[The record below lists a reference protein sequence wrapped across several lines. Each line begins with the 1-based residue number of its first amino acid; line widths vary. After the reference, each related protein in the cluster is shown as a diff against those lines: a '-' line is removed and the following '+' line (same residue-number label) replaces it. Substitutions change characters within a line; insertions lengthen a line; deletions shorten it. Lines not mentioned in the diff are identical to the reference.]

1 MTNIAGVFDSGVGG
15 LTVVRS
21 ILQHNI
27 FDKIIYFGDTARVPY
42 GNKDKNTII
51 RYSLEA
57 VEFFENFDIDIII
70 VACNTASV
78 FAIEAMQ
85 KHSKVPV
92 IGVIDAGVDM
102 VCQVVADKKNKIL
115 TIGTKGTIDSMI
127 YEKRLTLRGYKNIT
141 SIATALFVPIVEL
154 ELENTPIL
162 KETMNYYFSGLK
174 DIKYVILGCT
184 HFPLIQ
190 QHIQDYFGGATTI
203 HSGEAIVTKLINDYG
218 YKQTNNVSKIEFYA
232 SDAPHLLKLR
242 AKSWLLDKY
251 L

>member
-1 MTNIAGVFDSGVGG
+1 MTKVAGVFDSGVGG

-21 ILQHNI
+21 LLEHNI

-57 VEFFENFDIDIII
+57 VEFFENFELDIII

-85 KHSKVPV
+85 KNSKIPV

-102 VCQVVADKKNKIL
+102 VCQTVTDKNDKIL
-115 TIGTKGTIDSMI
+115 TIGTKGTIDSAV
-127 YEKRLTLRGYKNIT
+127 YEKRLKTRGYKNII
-141 SIATALFVPIVEL
+141 SISTALFVPIVEL
-154 ELENTPIL
+154 ELENTAIL
-162 KETMNYYFSGLK
+162 KETMNYYFDKLV
-174 DIKYVILGCT
+174 DIKYVVLGCT

-190 QHIQDYFGGATTI
+190 QHITDYFGGAVTI
-203 HSGEAIVTKLINDYG
+203 HSGEAIVTKLKKDFG
-218 YKQTNNVSKIEFYA
+218 YKKAKNISKIEFYA
-232 SDAPHLLKLR
+232 SDAPHLLKQR